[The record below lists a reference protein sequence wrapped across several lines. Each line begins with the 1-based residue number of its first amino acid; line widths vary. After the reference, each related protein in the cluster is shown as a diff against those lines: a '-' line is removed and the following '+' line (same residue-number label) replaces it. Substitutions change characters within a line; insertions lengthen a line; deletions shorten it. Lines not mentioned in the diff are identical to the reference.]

1 MFVNHFFLAS
11 NAFIEAYTQSDFLG
25 KLIFIGLIALS
36 ICSWILII
44 QKIWQTFLARRH
56 SEQFYKFFES
66 QKMNPLGLD
75 TDLSLRNQRPNP
87 FFDLYFV
94 LKKYTLEVLNKNRR
108 FGQQSQSRPETG
120 NGNGTLNVNGI
131 SYLSPND
138 IDFVQAHLMTTIAH
152 QTKNLEKNLFI
163 LSTIV
168 SLAPFL
174 GLLGTVWGILST
186 FSELQTHGSSSGHGM
201 VLGGISLA
209 LATTVLGLIDAIP
222 ALIGYNYLKNS
233 VRDFQTD
240 MEGFSNELLA
250 SVEIYYRKVD
260 VS

>member
-44 QKIWQTFLARRH
+44 QKIWQTSLARKH
-56 SEQFYKFFES
+56 SEQFYKIFES

-75 TDLSLRNQRPNP
+75 TDLSLRKHRPNP

-94 LKKYTLEVLNKNRR
+94 LKKYTLEILNKNRR
-108 FGQQSQSRPETG
+108 FGQQNAPRTE
-120 NGNGTLNVNGI
+120 NGM
-131 SYLSPND
+131 SYMSPTD

-152 QTKNLEKNLFI
+152 QTKSLEKNLFI

-186 FSELQTHGSSSGHGM
+186 FSELQTNASGSGHGM

-233 VRDFQTD
+233 VRDFQID